1 MANITPF
8 FMLLFH
14 LLIILEVEGEE
25 QERTKLKNTLL
36 CESAWCLK
44 TYLLFGRTAAAASL
58 QLFLEKH
65 LYASEN
71 DLRHMFISHFWRV
84 TTAHNFHAWKL
95 TCQLWIF
102 EISFFFFVSFAFLNI
117 FWVELYTRFVTY
129 LKQY

>member
-14 LLIILEVEGEE
+14 LLITLEVEGEE

-44 TYLLFGRTAAAASL
+44 THLLFGRTAAAASL

-65 LYASEN
+65 
-71 DLRHMFISHFWRV
+71 
-84 TTAHNFHAWKL
+84 
-95 TCQLWIF
+95 
-102 EISFFFFVSFAFLNI
+102 
-117 FWVELYTRFVTY
+117 YTPVKMT
-129 LKQY
+129 